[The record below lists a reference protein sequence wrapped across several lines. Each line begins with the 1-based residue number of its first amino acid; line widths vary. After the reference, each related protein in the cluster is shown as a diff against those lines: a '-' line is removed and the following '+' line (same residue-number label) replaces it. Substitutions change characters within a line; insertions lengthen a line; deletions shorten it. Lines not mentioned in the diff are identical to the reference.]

1 MKSSEPEDNQIS
13 EEELKEQLDE
23 IVSSVDTGARDTT
36 SGAGK
41 ILALVALVWSLFQ
54 IWIASP
60 FPYLVA
66 DWIPLLNSTH
76 IRSAHLGFAMFLAFI
91 AFPALKRSS
100 RTKVPLLDWI
110 FALIATSC
118 ALY

>member
-41 ILALVALVWSLFQ
+41 ILALVALVCSLFQ

-60 FPYLVA
+60 FPL
-66 DWIPLLNSTH
+66 P
-76 IRSAHLGFAMFLAFI
+76 
-91 AFPALKRSS
+91 
-100 RTKVPLLDWI
+100 
-110 FALIATSC
+110 SC
-118 ALY
+118 

>member
-100 RTKVPLLDWI
+100 RT
-110 FALIATSC
+110 
-118 ALY
+118 

>member
-41 ILALVALVWSLFQ
+41 ILAFVALVWSL
-54 IWIASP
+54 SKSGLHRL
-60 FPYLVA
+60 FP
-66 DWIPLLNSTH
+66 T
-76 IRSAHLGFAMFLAFI
+76 
-91 AFPALKRSS
+91 
-100 RTKVPLLDWI
+100 
-110 FALIATSC
+110 
-118 ALY
+118 